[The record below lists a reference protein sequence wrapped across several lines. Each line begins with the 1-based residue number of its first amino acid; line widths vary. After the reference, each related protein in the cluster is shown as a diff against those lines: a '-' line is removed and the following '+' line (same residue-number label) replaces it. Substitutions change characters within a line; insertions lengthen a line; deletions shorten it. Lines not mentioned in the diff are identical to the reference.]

1 MSKFKVSFTIYR
13 HQTRQKTRHQT
24 TDGYQSNHLPIN
36 TFIFLSVH
44 STSKRI
50 LILPLDQFDI
60 MYVIVNHNFV
70 TLLSFDLIQVYTNRN
85 YSFKLTRHGN
95 FNESFRWKIILGGW
109 KGKRSIIAEQNPNTL
124 CTDINHTE
132 NDFDTLKKNFKV
144 TVADKSITITNYE
157 NGDIFMTCTSEN
169 ISKSDLSHMSA
180 CSGPWQVSGN
190 FQIEK
195 IKGLL
200 KL

>member
-13 HQTRQKTRHQT
+13 HHQHIN
-24 TDGYQSNHLPIN
+24 GYQSIRLPIN

-44 STSKRI
+44 STSKEI
-50 LILPLDQFDI
+50 FLLPLDQFDI
-60 MYVIVNHNFV
+60 MNVIVNHNFI
-70 TLLSFDLIQVYTNRN
+70 SFDSIQVYTNRN

-95 FNESFRWKIILGGW
+95 SNELLRWKIILGGW
-109 KGKRSIIAEQNPNTL
+109 EGERSIIEKMNPNTV
-124 CTDINHTE
+124 CSRKDHTK

-157 NGDIFMTCTSEN
+157 NGDIFMTCSSEN